1 MDLIMEQTFAM
12 PDMPAAGNC
21 VIDIADACGMCTR
34 GNCVFDIVGV
44 FVRVSCPTETH
55 RDRQTETDRPR
66 HRACVRPCVLP
77 DRDRQTDRPRQ
88 TETNRLRHA

>member
-66 HRACVRPCVLP
+66 QTETSCVCSSVCPA
-77 DRDRQTDRPRQ
+77 RPRQ
-88 TETNRLRHA
+88 TD